1 VAAEDKELRV
11 KATRE
16 DTTEEYSF
24 DALAKGLASGTLS
37 RRKVLKLMSTSIL
50 GAGVLAFFPSVST
63 AAEGA
68 KCPDSGTG
76 CDVECRG
83 DKARNRNCVCIRTA
97 EGKRK
102 CVRPCCSGR
111 GCNSS
116 NDCRS
121 GEVCMKTT
129 CCGDV
134 RGVCA
139 PKCTAERPNYC
150 DTSATQSSDATTPQ
164 PTDSGTSWASRAA

>member
-1 VAAEDKELRV
+1 VAAQKKELRGE
-11 KATRE
+11 AIRE

-24 DALAKGLASGTLS
+24 DELAKGLASGTLS
-37 RRKVLKLMSTSIL
+37 RRKALKLISTTIL
-50 GAGVLAFFPSVST
+50 GTGVLAFFPGVST

-68 KCPDSGTG
+68 RCPDSGTG

-83 DKARNRNCVCIRTA
+83 DIARKRDCRCIRTA

-102 CVRPCCSGR
+102 CVRPCCSNR
-111 GCNSS
+111 GCDSS
-116 NDCRS
+116 SDCRS
-121 GEVCMKTT
+121 GEVCMRTE

-150 DTSATQSSDATTPQ
+150 DDSAAAQSDAMTPQ
-164 PTDSGTSWASRAA
+164 STGSGASWASGTA